1 MTGVKLIINRV
12 KLIKGLCAR
21 WGAGRALPLL
31 SGSGELPAL
40 GAPGAPGPSRKEKGG
55 GEWGGGGRRRWR
67 RLQQKQQQ
75 LRWWLPASESGGSSR
90 RRLAPGWL
98 GSAHLGVRVRVQ
110 SRSPGA
116 ARGRCSAPQRQP
128 PPPFSAPPPSLPSS
142 GRDHSLPRK
151 EWGTAGDAAGPAHA
165 SAAAPPRWE
174 RVKRWRG
181 PGDGKRG
188 EGDAERRETTA
199 HLGSAR
205 EPERAAVSSSSSCS
219 LPPSQPRGARPDR
232 IAALIP
238 QQRSA
243 DLPVLSA
250 APSNPSDPD
259 NAAASPPFPPRNALG
274 PRAASSSPPP
284 PASSPGAARPPR
296 RCPLSAA
303 PPGPCGGAPSPGLVP
318 SGRGGAAIPP
328 GRPGVIVCLR
338 GASPPSKYQLKPKQT
353 PRAGL
358 SWTRRSEP
366 PQPQRCYSWAGN
378 SPGSALTIAC
388 QRPLLSPPGGPA
400 LPLCIYFGSVCADG
414 SGAVPPA
421 RFPRHTGCGGS
432 RPRSA

>member
-232 IAALIP
+232 IAALSP

-284 PASSPGAARPPR
+284 PPLPPRELRGRPGAALRPQPLPAPAVGHPR
-296 RCPLSAA
+296 RASFPRV
-303 PPGPCGGAPSPGLVP
+303 GAVLPSP
-318 SGRGGAAIPP
+318 
-328 GRPGVIVCLR
+328 
-338 GASPPSKYQLKPKQT
+338 
-353 PRAGL
+353 RAD
-358 SWTRRSEP
+358 
-366 PQPQRCYSWAGN
+366 
-378 SPGSALTIAC
+378 PGSLFAC
-388 QRPLLSPPGGPA
+388 A
-400 LPLCIYFGSVCADG
+400 E
-414 SGAVPPA
+414 PA
-421 RFPRHTGCGGS
+421 RRQNTN
-432 RPRSA
+432 